1 MLPRFAKHCNIVTVN
16 LQQRESIIL
25 WVAKVFLPL
34 GCSEW
39 EEGESDI
46 QVCTAVIEH
55 VKGQSGNNTKDEA
68 FLKAGQMI
76 QNTATN
82 VPLMLTQLSAMQ

>member
-1 MLPRFAKHCNIVTVN
+1 MLNPSSIPDLSFLQLLSGMLPRFAKHCNIVTVN
-16 LQQRESIIL
+16 LQQSESIIL

-68 FLKAGQMI
+68 FL
-76 QNTATN
+76 
-82 VPLMLTQLSAMQ
+82 